1 MTPARANA
9 EVPMCDKCNEINKK
23 IAHYRGFIGKLQD
36 QLFHEGLAKLI
47 AELEAQKDELHPE
60 QKKK

>member
-1 MTPARANA
+1 
-9 EVPMCDKCNEINKK
+9 MCDKCNEINKK